1 MQDSDKAKEHEQ
13 QRRDNPVGAHFFSS
27 ISRSLYALVACAIL
41 PSLLILLYSGLNQ
54 RNNAMELADDKLDD
68 LTSSIANMQSERVE
82 IAKLLLTTLSVLP
95 AVQNIDVE
103 KCTALFKKMIR
114 DNNDLANMS
123 LLDKNG
129 FVVAAAL
136 PLPANRDLSDRTSFK
151 DAIRSKEFSVGDYV
165 ISRMA
170 NVPVLQYCYP
180 VVSSEGAL
188 RGVIYAV
195 YSLEKY
201 KDYFNRI
208 KLLPGSAATLL
219 DRNSARL
226 ISMAMQSAPSQ
237 IGERIPDRNWNIIS
251 NSDSDTGKFI
261 GTRFDGAEGIF
272 HFKRLRLRPEE
283 QPYMIVFMS
292 TPLAVVF
299 SDANRA
305 LMANLSLL
313 VLVSLLAM
321 FIARVLGRLLVGRQV
336 EVLRE
341 SEMRL
346 NKSQEIAHLGS
357 WELDIETNSLI
368 WSDEVY
374 RIFGLQ
380 PQDFSAS
387 YEAFL
392 QAVHPED
399 QDAVNR
405 AYSDS
410 LQHGDDS
417 YNIEHRIIRRHTGE
431 IRIVHERCEH
441 IKDTSGRII
450 RSVGMVQDI
459 TSSKQIGEQL
469 RTSSAMLKSVID
481 TIPHYLCW
489 KDTNSV
495 FLGCNANYARLVGL
509 ESPDEI
515 VGKTDWDLPW
525 KKEET
530 EFFLACDRRIIESD
544 IPEFHIVE
552 QALNALGQECWL
564 DTNKAPLHDA
574 DGLVKGIL
582 VAFEDITDRKKAL
595 DALQASENRF
605 NLFMQHLPAAVFIK
619 DDTERVLF
627 ANAYLSDMFGW
638 SDPVGK
644 TTQDLFPPETA
655 QKMLEGDRRA
665 TAAGYVRIEIELP
678 DRNGQSLTFAT
689 HKFLIPVSTG
699 KSLLGCIGID
709 ITAQKATEEALE
721 KRIVT
726 LTLPLDATDG
736 ITFGDL
742 FSPEDIQRLQDEFAR
757 ATNVASIIT
766 HPDGTPITAPSNFS
780 RLCKDIIRNTEK
792 GLKNC
797 FASDAVIGKYSTT
810 GPTVRRCIS
819 GGLWDAGAGISV
831 GGRHIA
837 NWLIGQVRD
846 EAQTEDQIRHYAREI
861 GADEALAVEAF
872 LEIPAMSHEHFVQ
885 VAQALFTLT
894 NQLSS
899 IAYQNIQ
906 QARFITERKL
916 VETQLIELKDK
927 AEAANKAKSEFLAN
941 MSHEIRTPLN
951 GIVGMLQIV
960 QMSGPTPDQAE
971 YLTMAQVSSQRL
983 AQLLSDILD
992 ISRLEVGKIII
1003 VAKEFSPAATC
1014 KGVKDIF
1021 LAVSREKNLPLR
1033 TILEPSVPKTLV
1045 GDELRITQ
1053 ILTNLVGNSFKYT
1066 DHGEVKVT
1074 LATLP
1079 GEIPTKCR
1087 LLMTVS
1093 DTGIGIP
1100 EGKLIDIFEPF
1111 TQADGSYTRKY
1122 QGAGLGLS
1130 IVHRLTKIMN
1140 GNISVE
1146 SEVGKGTTFHCW
1158 VECGLSHPVGFV
1170 KSNQAE
1176 SKTIRTMTGKTKFKI
1191 LLAEDDAV
1199 NLISTKRLMENEGH
1213 TVLAVTDGQLALQ
1226 ALVSN
1231 DFDLIFMDIQMP
1243 VMDGVEATRAIR
1255 SSTMLGAKTH
1265 IPIIA
1270 MTAFAMVGDK
1280 EKFLEAGMDDYISKP
1295 VDIDAL
1301 NQSIERVVA
1310 TK

>member
-313 VLVSLLAM
+313 VLASLLAM

-357 WELDIETNSLI
+357 WELDIETNRLI

-380 PQDFSAS
+380 PQEFATT

-392 QAVHPED
+392 QVVHPED
-399 QDAVNR
+399 KDAVNR

-410 LQHGDDS
+410 LQHGASS
-417 YNIEHRIIRRHTGE
+417 YNIEHRIVRRQTGE

-459 TSSKQIGEQL
+459 TSSKQMGEQL
-469 RTSSAMLKSVID
+469 HTSSAMLQSVID

-489 KDTNSV
+489 KDINSV

-509 ESPDEI
+509 ESPEAI
-515 VGKTDWDLPW
+515 VGKADWDMPW
-525 KKEET
+525 TKEQT
-530 EFFLACDRRIIESD
+530 EFFLSCDRRIMDSD
-544 IPEFHIVE
+544 TPEYHILE
-552 QALNALGQECWL
+552 LAIDASGQECWL
-564 DTNKAPLHDA
+564 DTNKTPLHDA
-574 DGLVKGIL
+574 DGRVNGIL
-582 VAFEDITDRKKAL
+582 VAFEDITDRKNAQ
-595 DALQASENRF
+595 DELQASENRF
-605 NLFMQHLPAAVFIK
+605 NLFMRYLPAAVFIK
-619 DDTERVLF
+619 DETDRVLF

-644 TTQDLFPPETA
+644 VTQDLFPPETA
-655 QKMLEGDRRA
+655 QKMHAGDRRA

-678 DRNGQSLTFAT
+678 DRNGQPRMFAT
-689 HKFLIPVSTG
+689 HKFVIPVPTG
-699 KSLLGCIGID
+699 KSLLGCIGVD
-709 ITAQKATEEALE
+709 ITEQKANEKTLLKAKEA
-721 KRIVT
+721 
-726 LTLPLDATDG
+726 
-736 ITFGDL
+736 
-742 FSPEDIQRLQDEFAR
+742 
-757 ATNVASIIT
+757 
-766 HPDGTPITAPSNFS
+766 
-780 RLCKDIIRNTEK
+780 
-792 GLKNC
+792 
-797 FASDAVIGKYSTT
+797 
-810 GPTVRRCIS
+810 
-819 GGLWDAGAGISV
+819 
-831 GGRHIA
+831 
-837 NWLIGQVRD
+837 
-846 EAQTEDQIRHYAREI
+846 
-861 GADEALAVEAF
+861 
-872 LEIPAMSHEHFVQ
+872 
-885 VAQALFTLT
+885 
-894 NQLSS
+894 
-899 IAYQNIQ
+899 
-906 QARFITERKL
+906 
-916 VETQLIELKDK
+916 

-983 AQLLSDILD
+983 SQLLSDILD
-992 ISRLEVGKIII
+992 ISRLEAGKIII
-1003 VAKEFSPAATC
+1003 VEKEFSPAAMC

-1033 TILEPSVPKTLV
+1033 TTLEPSVPKTLV

-1053 ILTNLVGNSFKYT
+1053 ILTNLVGNAFKYT
-1066 DHGEVKVT
+1066 DHGEVTVT
-1074 LATLP
+1074 LTTLP
-1079 GEIPTKCR
+1079 GEMTNKCR

-1100 EGKLIDIFEPF
+1100 EDKLTDIFEPF

-1130 IVHRLTKIMN
+1130 IVHRLTQIMN

-1158 VECGLSHPVGFV
+1158 VECGLSHSV
-1170 KSNQAE
+1170 KSVKSKHIE
-1176 SKTIRTMTGKTKFKI
+1176 STKIKVVTGIIKLNI

-1213 TVLAVTDGQLALQ
+1213 TVLAVTDGQSALQ

-1231 DFDLIFMDIQMP
+1231 DFDLILMDIQMP

-1255 SSTMLGAKTH
+1255 SSTMLGAKAH

-1270 MTAFAMVGDK
+1270 VTAFAMGGDK
-1280 EKFLEAGMDDYISKP
+1280 EKFMAAGMDGYIAKP
-1295 VDIDAL
+1295 VDMVEFQQIID
-1301 NQSIERVVA
+1301 RVMS
-1310 TK
+1310 TKREIQGLIK

>member
-13 QRRDNPVGAHFFSS
+13 QRRGNLVGAHFFSS

-41 PSLLILLYSGLNQ
+41 PSLLILLYSGLTQ

-68 LTSSIANMQSERVE
+68 LTNSIASMQYERVE

-95 AVQNIDVE
+95 EVQNIDIE
-103 KCTALFKKMIR
+103 KCTALFRRMVQ

-123 LLDKNG
+123 LLDTNG

-151 DAIRSKEFSVGDYV
+151 DAIRTKKFSVGDYV

-180 VVSSEGAL
+180 VVSGEGTL

-219 DRNSARL
+219 DRNGARL

-237 IGERIPDRNWNIIS
+237 IGERIPSRNWNTIS

-272 HFKRLRLRPEE
+272 HFKKLRLRPEE

-299 SDANRA
+299 SGANWA

-313 VLVSLLAM
+313 VLASLLAM

-357 WELDIETNSLI
+357 WELDIETNRLI

-380 PQDFSAS
+380 PQEFATT

-392 QAVHPED
+392 QVVHPED
-399 QDAVNR
+399 KDAVNR

-410 LQHGDDS
+410 LQHGASS
-417 YNIEHRIIRRHTGE
+417 YNIEHRIVRRQTGE

-459 TSSKQIGEQL
+459 TSSKQMGEQL
-469 RTSSAMLKSVID
+469 HTSSAMLQSVID

-489 KDTNSV
+489 KDINSV

-509 ESPDEI
+509 ESPEAI
-515 VGKTDWDLPW
+515 VGKADWDMPW
-525 KKEET
+525 TKEQT
-530 EFFLACDRRIIESD
+530 EFFLSCDRRIMDSD
-544 IPEFHIVE
+544 TPEYHILE
-552 QALNALGQECWL
+552 LAIDASGQECWL
-564 DTNKAPLHDA
+564 DTNKTPLHDA
-574 DGLVKGIL
+574 DGRVNGIL
-582 VAFEDITDRKKAL
+582 VAFEDITDRKNAQ
-595 DALQASENRF
+595 DELQASENRF
-605 NLFMQHLPAAVFIK
+605 NLFMRYLPAAVFIK
-619 DDTERVLF
+619 DETDRVLF

-644 TTQDLFPPETA
+644 VTQDLFPPETA
-655 QKMLEGDRRA
+655 QKMHAGDRRA

-678 DRNGQSLTFAT
+678 DRNGQPRMFAT
-689 HKFLIPVSTG
+689 HKFVIPVPTG
-699 KSLLGCIGID
+699 KSLLGCIGVD
-709 ITAQKATEEALE
+709 ITEQKANEKTLLKAKEA
-721 KRIVT
+721 
-726 LTLPLDATDG
+726 
-736 ITFGDL
+736 
-742 FSPEDIQRLQDEFAR
+742 
-757 ATNVASIIT
+757 
-766 HPDGTPITAPSNFS
+766 
-780 RLCKDIIRNTEK
+780 
-792 GLKNC
+792 
-797 FASDAVIGKYSTT
+797 
-810 GPTVRRCIS
+810 
-819 GGLWDAGAGISV
+819 
-831 GGRHIA
+831 
-837 NWLIGQVRD
+837 
-846 EAQTEDQIRHYAREI
+846 
-861 GADEALAVEAF
+861 
-872 LEIPAMSHEHFVQ
+872 
-885 VAQALFTLT
+885 
-894 NQLSS
+894 
-899 IAYQNIQ
+899 
-906 QARFITERKL
+906 
-916 VETQLIELKDK
+916 

-983 AQLLSDILD
+983 SQLLSDILD
-992 ISRLEVGKIII
+992 ISRLEAGKIII
-1003 VAKEFSPAATC
+1003 VEKEFSPAAMC

-1033 TILEPSVPKTLV
+1033 TTLEPSVPKTLV

-1053 ILTNLVGNSFKYT
+1053 ILTNLVGNAFKYT
-1066 DHGEVKVT
+1066 DHGEVTVT
-1074 LATLP
+1074 LTTLP
-1079 GEIPTKCR
+1079 GEMTNKCR

-1100 EGKLIDIFEPF
+1100 EDKLTDIFEPF

-1130 IVHRLTKIMN
+1130 IVHRLTQIMN

-1158 VECGLSHPVGFV
+1158 VECGLSHSV
-1170 KSNQAE
+1170 KSVKSKHIE
-1176 SKTIRTMTGKTKFKI
+1176 STKIKVVTGIIKLNI

-1213 TVLAVTDGQLALQ
+1213 TVLAVTDGQSALQ

-1231 DFDLIFMDIQMP
+1231 DFDLILMDIQMP

-1255 SSTMLGAKTH
+1255 SSTMLGAKAH

-1270 MTAFAMVGDK
+1270 VTAFAMGGDK
-1280 EKFLEAGMDDYISKP
+1280 EKFMAAGMDGYIAKP
-1295 VDIDAL
+1295 VDMVEFQQIID
-1301 NQSIERVVA
+1301 RVMS
-1310 TK
+1310 TKREIQGLIK